1 VTFIG
6 STECHSR
13 RPGGEVDAY
22 DAASGRLR
30 WRREVGPTESSPLV
44 VDGEVVVGDWNG
56 KVWGLAA
63 RTGRTLW
70 RTSTGSAVK
79 GSVAFS
85 GGRLFIGN
93 YGGKVIALAPR
104 SGRILWANGG
114 HGPNYAPTSAASFGA
129 FATAAARHYPWVKKW
144 LIWDEPNQ
152 RAIFH
157 RPLTGKLARKI
168 IDHARD
174 MFEETIV
181 SCEIL
186 DKWYT
191 DKHVEAY
198 TTETGRLFRPNEVA
212 PLEAFVNQ
220 PITKLLLLGA
230 RPMIDLLEPVLRDEF
245 PGVRVLRSDPE
256 LLQIMHSDAS
266 KAAAL
271 GMVAEFYNVPMERVM
286 AIGDATNDIPML
298 EAAGVAIAMDNA
310 HPAVK
315 QIADWVAPSNN
326 DHGVHAALV
335 RYGLA

>member
-1 VTFIG
+1 MTIDERHTEFSPAATTAEKPAAGRRASHARPIG
-6 STECHSR
+6 LVAIDLDGTLLNDSKRISEQT
-13 RPGGEVDAY
+13 AM
-22 DAASGRLR
+22 AM
-30 WRREVGPTESSPLV
+30 VGLP
-44 VDGEVVVGDWNG
+44 
-56 KVWGLAA
+56 A
-63 RTGRTLW
+63 RGVR
-70 RTSTGSAVK
+70 V
-79 GSVAFS
+79 
-85 GGRLFIGN
+85 
-93 YGGKVIALAPR
+93 VIASARPPR
-104 SGRILWANGG
+104 SVRHIYAALGLNTWTINYNGALIYDPV
-114 HGPNYAPTSAASFGA
+114 HDQIVHHQPMDCEAVWDVIDR
-129 FATAAARHYPWVKKW
+129 ARGLYKDC
-144 LIWDEPNQ
+144 L
-152 RAIFH
+152 
-157 RPLTGKLARKI
+157 
-168 IDHARD
+168 
-174 MFEETIV
+174 V

-212 PLEAFVNQ
+212 PLEAFCNQ

-256 LLQIMHSDAS
+256 LIQIMHADAS

-271 GMVAEFYNVPMERVM
+271 RMAAEFYRVPMERVM
-286 AIGDATNDIPML
+286 AIGDAVNDIPML